1 MNETIEVGM
10 SYDEYLAQI
19 RAEQFGWEVE
29 EITPISDSDLT
40 KPAVE
45 PEAPVEEVHYEEP
58 VVEETPTVE
67 EPAPVETL
75 PEEEEELDEV

>member
-29 EITPISDSDLT
+29 EITSISDSDLT

-58 VVEETPTVE
+58 VMEETPAVTEPVLAE
-67 EPAPVETL
+67 EL

>member
-1 MNETIEVGM
+1 MHETIEVGM

-29 EITPISDSDLT
+29 EITSISDSDLT

-45 PEAPVEEVHYEEP
+45 PEAPVEEVHYEAP
-58 VVEETPTVE
+58 AVEETPAVT

>member
-29 EITPISDSDLT
+29 EITSISDSDLT
-40 KPAVE
+40 KPVVE
-45 PEAPVEEVHYEEP
+45 PEALVEEVHYEAP
-58 VVEETPTVE
+58 AVEETPAVE

>member
-29 EITPISDSDLT
+29 EITSISDSDLT

-45 PEAPVEEVHYEEP
+45 SEAPVEEVHEAP
-58 VVEETPTVE
+58 AVEETPAVE

>member
-10 SYDEYLAQI
+10 SYDEYLAKI

-29 EITPISDSDLT
+29 EITSISDSDLT

-58 VVEETPTVE
+58 AVEETPVVE
-67 EPAPVETL
+67 EPVPTEEV
-75 PEEEEELDEV
+75 PEEVEELDEV

>member
-29 EITPISDSDLT
+29 EITSISDSDLT

-45 PEAPVEEVHYEEP
+45 PEVPVEEVHYEAP
-58 VVEETPTVE
+58 AVEETPAVT

>member
-29 EITPISDSDLT
+29 EITSISDSDLT
-40 KPAVE
+40 KPAV
-45 PEAPVEEVHYEEP
+45 
-58 VVEETPTVE
+58 VEETPAVE

>member
-1 MNETIEVGM
+1 MNDTIEVGM
-10 SYDEYLAQI
+10 TYDEYLAQI

-29 EITPISDSDLT
+29 EITSISDSDLT

-58 VVEETPTVE
+58 AVEETPVVE
-67 EPAPVETL
+67 EPVPTEEV
-75 PEEEEELDEV
+75 PEEVEELDEV

>member
-1 MNETIEVGM
+1 MNDTIEVGM

-29 EITPISDSDLT
+29 EITSISDSDLT

-58 VVEETPTVE
+58 AVKETPVVEEPVPTE
-67 EPAPVETL
+67 EV
-75 PEEEEELDEV
+75 EELDEV

>member
-45 PEAPVEEVHYEEP
+45 PEAPVEEVHYEAP
-58 VVEETPTVE
+58 VVEETPAVTEPELPE
-67 EPAPVETL
+67 EL